1 MKIKRLI
8 VFTLLVSL
16 VLNSS
21 ANISYAKVD
30 MTHDYYEEGKVA
42 SGNSYYGACHPD
54 TETCNKYLFRYE
66 DIDDVFSQLKNLSK
80 NASAKID
87 KEKTFWYPW
96 YQKLAIGAIGFLGI
110 IASFKYISAAILF
123 LFMTMFVLI
132 KCENSEE
139 FKNDLLKRG
148 LIEKIRE
155 CIFGD
160 KTFTII
166 TAEEKQTFYTK
177 ILNEFCKKVENKEW
191 ENNDIL
197 ILSTDQ
203 DPKDMRFGIRFGKT
217 AFKID
222 YNKPVEEYF
231 KNIK

>member
-110 IASFKYISAAILF
+110 ITSFKYISAAILF

-139 FKNDLLKRG
+139 FKNDLLKKG

-203 DPKDMRFGIRFGKT
+203 APKDMRFGIRFGKT